1 MFRPFQIMHAIYFL
15 PKFQIE
21 SNIISPNGVF
31 AKIFNACGLIA
42 VLSLHVYRIIVF
54 TRSSTAYLDV
64 FYYFIAFYYNYK
76 INVYNSL
83 INVEFLIGLQSNFSM
98 INKNRTVIRNSTI
111 FNWIACS
118 SIFVFHFIMI
128 SEIYNITRVNLI
140 VIISIFSTQNFDF
153 QMVFASQMIKL
164 MRINFEVWLFKAKT
178 ACEYPHRTFYRNGIN
193 SSEFWQD
200 MYDIYL
206 DLLKTFESYQKCF
219 GVLVSGHFV
228 IYEFRYQL

>member
-21 SNIISPNGVF
+21 SNIISPNGIF

-164 MRINFEVWLFKAKT
+164 MRINL
-178 ACEYPHRTFYRNGIN
+178 
-193 SSEFWQD
+193 SEW
-200 MYDIYL
+200 
-206 DLLKTFESYQKCF
+206 YQ
-219 GVLVSGHFV
+219 
-228 IYEFRYQL
+228 